1 MSWLQRLFGKL
12 KSVFGDKGA
21 QGTATEAATPP
32 RAKVSAEP
40 AEKAPEPAAVLT
52 EDKPADEPE
61 DTAKEA
67 DKPAPEETSVAEAK
81 PATEEPA
88 PAEEPT
94 ADSAPEPTAEPVPA
108 ADATVEPTTEST
120 TEPAAAA
127 EPAVS
132 AEPVAAAAP
141 TASAEPV
148 AFAEP
153 VAEAEPVEPAA
164 APVDEPVA
172 SAATEE
178 PTAQVAEVEPAPKPV
193 ERVNPAI
200 NTLDDDSRTAELIAE
215 GPYGPGSGKPTA
227 DGSAP
232 SVDFTVKAKQSS
244 KLFHTEKS
252 PYFSRTKA
260 DVWFKTEADAEAA
273 GFQAWD
279 HKKRAGAKK

>member
-1 MSWLQRLFGKL
+1 VSWLQRLFGKL

-21 QGTATEAATPP
+21 QEKAATEAATPP

-67 DKPAPEETSVAEAK
+67 DEPAPEETSVAEAK

-94 ADSAPEPTAEPVPA
+94 ADSAEPAADAAPEPTAAPA
-108 ADATVEPTTEST
+108 AAAESAVSA
-120 TEPAAAA
+120 EPAAAA

-132 AEPVAAAAP
+132 AEPVAAAGPAAP
-141 TASAEPV
+141 AEPV

-153 VAEAEPVEPAA
+153 VTEAEPVEPAA
-164 APVDEPVA
+164 APADEPVT

-178 PTAQVAEVEPAPKPV
+178 PVEPAPKPV